1 MSCEFGS
8 RVRVTLF
15 GQSHGE
21 AVGAVLDG
29 LPAGEAI
36 DLDSPF
42 CTAARPVR
50 RTPPRGWKAISRMCS
65 AA

>member
-1 MSCEFGS
+1 MSCEFGR

-29 LPAGEAI
+29 LPAGEEI
-36 DLDSPF
+36 DLSQAQAFLRRRADQP
-42 CTAARPVR
+42 ARG
-50 RTPPRGWKAISRMCS
+50 T
-65 AA
+65 

>member
-21 AVGAVLDG
+21 AVGAVILLSREEG
-29 LPAGEAI
+29 ARMGETEIKVAE
-36 DLDSPF
+36 
-42 CTAARPVR
+42 TAAGFIGRQ
-50 RTPPRGWKAISRMCS
+50 MEQ
-65 AA
+65 